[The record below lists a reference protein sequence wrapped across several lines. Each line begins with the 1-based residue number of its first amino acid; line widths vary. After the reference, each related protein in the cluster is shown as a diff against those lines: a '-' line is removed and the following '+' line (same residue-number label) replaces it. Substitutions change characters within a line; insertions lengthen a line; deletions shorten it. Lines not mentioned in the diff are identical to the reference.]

1 MGGYARHDLEK
12 PRDQS
17 VTKSGKNIFYV
28 GAVPIF
34 AYIRPKGGPIN
45 SKRDE
50 LPNDHKDE
58 AQQGED
64 RREFLLRAALTA
76 AGISVASISL
86 QASTESNAAVPLKK
100 PISWRLLTSDTKKEG
115 AVTDK
120 TAVVELT
127 GSNGAR
133 HVVDS
138 SSKRV
143 EHEGGYLVIGFMK
156 IDQYAGPSDPNPA
169 HSETRTVIVSTKFG
183 AVADSVRKDE
193 VTVKVIDEA
202 GLKTFPPTI
211 VKVPVPNPNLGFS
224 HQELMDKIFTEK
236 LGTRQAS
243 Q

>member
-1 MGGYARHDLEK
+1 M
-12 PRDQS
+12 
-17 VTKSGKNIFYV
+17 
-28 GAVPIF
+28 
-34 AYIRPKGGPIN
+34 
-45 SKRDE
+45 
-50 LPNDHKDE
+50 
-58 AQQGED
+58 
-64 RREFLLRAALTA
+64 
-76 AGISVASISL
+76 ASISL

-193 VTVKVIDEA
+193 VTVQVIDEA

-211 VKVPVPNPNLGFS
+211 VKVPVPNPNLGLS
-224 HQELMDKIFTEK
+224 DQELMDKIFTEK